1 MTALSDAGTAVPDL
15 AAALA
20 AIDAA
25 KTVTVLCHVNPD
37 ADSLGSGLALAIAL
51 GRRGVAVQV
60 AFAEPDEVPVSM
72 RSLPGVE
79 FVVPATEVAREVDL
93 VITVDCASEGR
104 LGSLGDRLASAGTS
118 VVIDHH
124 RSNQH
129 FGALNVIDDSAEST
143 SSVVA
148 RLLDELGIPIDR
160 DIAHCLFAGLVTDT
174 GSFRWVQ
181 PGSHAFA
188 DRLLAT
194 GIDGKEITR
203 VLLDTHP
210 FGWLPMLSRVLGTAT
225 LVPEAHGGDGLVYA
239 IVRTEYAAGL
249 RSEEVESVIDIVRT
263 TSEASIAAVFKQV
276 AARPGEWSVSLRSRD
291 NVDIGAIAT
300 GRGGGGHRFAAGYT
314 AHGSAEAVVA
324 ELRAALG

>member
-1 MTALSDAGTAVPDL
+1 MTALSDTGTAVPDL
-15 AAALA
+15 AATLA
-20 AIDAA
+20 ALDAA

-37 ADSLGSGLALAIAL
+37 ADSLGSGLALAIGL

-60 AFAEPDEVPVSM
+60 AFAEPGAVPVSM

-79 FVVPATEVAREVDL
+79 FVVPATEVEREVDL
-93 VITVDCASEGR
+93 LVTVDCASAGR
-104 LGSLGDRLASAGTS
+104 LGSLVDRLDSAAATL
-118 VVIDHH
+118 VIDHH

-129 FGALNVIDDSAEST
+129 FGKLNVIDESAEST
-143 SSVVA
+143 ASVVA
-148 RLLDELGIPIDR
+148 GLLDELGIAIDR

-225 LVPEAHGGDGLVYA
+225 LVPEAHNGAGLVYA
-239 IVRTEYAAGL
+239 IVRIEDAAGL

-291 NVDIGAIAT
+291 NVDVGTIAT

-314 AHGSAEAVVA
+314 AHGSAEDIVA
-324 ELRAALG
+324 ELRAALD